1 MPQLP
6 KKQQKIIWKVAW
18 KLAVRQVQRA
28 SIWMN
33 LLIITIMILTF
44 LNLVVITGL
53 LVGFI
58 DGSFTANKA
67 EYSGDIIISEN
78 FGKTGIDNTYEIRK
92 VLSSMPKIK
101 KTSERYIRQATVEAN
116 YQTRW
121 EFDEPPNS
129 VSLELVGIYPET
141 EDSVTDLSEKVIA
154 GSYLDPNESGY
165 ILIGANNLDQ
175 YTDFSDTFDPLL
187 NVEPGT
193 RLKITVQTGG
203 ASNSTFSGPGSE
215 GGAANPTSSDT
226 NGGHSKEFIVKGIV
240 DSKVGKTAS
249 RAYLTKSD
257 WQNLVGSKF
266 ERASEIAIIIKPEED
281 PNIISHE
288 LKKLGLDKYAKIQT
302 AEEAIPS
309 VLNDLKITFTLLG
322 NVVGLIAVLVSAIT
336 VFVVIYVNA
345 LTRRK
350 HIGILKGIGID
361 GAAIQRAYVMQSM
374 FYAVVGTFIGYIV
387 VFYLLVPYFN
397 AHPLNFP
404 ISDGVL
410 AASALGTF
418 VRACVLLTVT
428 AIAGYLPAWLIVRQN
443 TLDSILGR

>member
-1 MPQLP
+1 MLATPQ
-6 KKQQKIIWKVAW
+6 KKQSTIWRVAW
-18 KLAVRQVQRA
+18 LLARRQVQRA

-33 LLIITIMILTF
+33 LLIITIMVLTF

-78 FGKTGIDNTYEIRK
+78 FGKTGIDNSYEIK
-92 VLSSMPKIK
+92 QTLASFPGIENV
-101 KTSERYIRQATVEAN
+101 TERYIRQVTVEAN

-121 EFDEPPNS
+121 EYDEPANS
-129 VSLELVGIYPET
+129 VSLELVGIDPVK
-141 EDSVTDLSEKVIA
+141 EDIVTDLSKNVIA
-154 GSYLDPNESGY
+154 GSYLNPNESGY
-165 ILIGANNLDQ
+165 ILIGANNLEQ
-175 YTDFSDTFDPLL
+175 YTDFSDTFDPLR

-193 RLKITVQTGG
+193 KVKVTVQDQDE
-203 ASNSTFSGPGSE
+203 SNSTFSGPGSE
-215 GGAANPTSSDT
+215 GGSNPLPGSS
-226 NGGHSKEFIVKGIV
+226 NGRTKEYIVKGIV

-249 RAYLTKSD
+249 RSYLTKSD
-257 WQNLVGSKF
+257 WNLLVGPKLD
-266 ERASEIAIIIKPEED
+266 RVSEFAITITPGSD
-281 PNIISHE
+281 PVSISNE
-288 LKKLGLDKYAKIQT
+288 MKEIGLGEYADIET

-361 GAAIQRAYVMQSM
+361 GAAIQRAYVMQSI
-374 FYAVVGTFIGYIV
+374 FYAVIGTIVGYAI
-387 VFYLLVPYFN
+387 VFYILVPYFN
-397 AHPLNFP
+397 AHPLDFP

-410 AASALGTF
+410 AASTLGTF
-418 VRACVLLTVT
+418 VRACILLLVT
-428 AIAGYLPAWLIVRQN
+428 AFAGYLPAWLIVRQN